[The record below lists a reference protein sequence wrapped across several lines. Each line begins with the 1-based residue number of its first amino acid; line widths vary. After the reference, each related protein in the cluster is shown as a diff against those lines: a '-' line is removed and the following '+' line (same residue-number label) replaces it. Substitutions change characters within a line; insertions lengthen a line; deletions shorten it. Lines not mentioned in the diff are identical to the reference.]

1 MMALNLGRN
10 STGSLK
16 TLLSYDTLK
25 LSANG
30 PELKYLLDCE
40 FGKDSVQDVS
50 IQPCESA
57 T

>member
-1 MMALNLGRN
+1 MASILGRN
-10 STGSLK
+10 SAGSLK
-16 TLLSYDTLK
+16 TLLSYDILK

-30 PELKYLLDCE
+30 PQLKYLLDCE
-40 FGKDSVQDVS
+40 FGEDSIQDVS